1 MYNKFKS
8 HLTTD
13 YYLDDPPSGSIQSG
27 LASKTTMK
35 IDAEWMPPSQG
46 NFTSGGQSNL
56 LRATIKLIRLGNMT
70 AARAILLP
78 LLNNPENMQMSCEAL
93 ELYGKTYYPED
104 IESFF
109 SVLLSVGNRPV
120 KNDLTAKALFLLSE
134 YQTDRKET
142 HLTNLIS
149 VYQGTD
155 HAARA
160 SYLKIIHLIG
170 EGNRIEEI
178 NAIKNDMNRLYPLS
192 SYTKEVN
199 YLLVSG
205 TNMMKPSTSASTTE
219 NLQFD
224 YNLYNNYPNPF
235 NPETVIKFS
244 LKEKSS
250 VTLDVFNIAGQK
262 VAELVTGEMEK
273 GLHEKKFNG
282 IKFSSGVYIFHLS
295 AQSLENGNLKYSKTM
310 KSLLLK

>member
-1 MYNKFKS
+1 
-8 HLTTD
+8 
-13 YYLDDPPSGSIQSG
+13 
-27 LASKTTMK
+27 
-35 IDAEWMPPSQG
+35 
-46 NFTSGGQSNL
+46 
-56 LRATIKLIRLGNMT
+56 MT

-93 ELYGKTYYPED
+93 EIYGKTYNPED

-160 SYLKIIHLIG
+160 SYLKIIHLVG

-178 NAIKNDMNRLYPLS
+178 DALKTDMNRLYPLS
-192 SYTKEVN
+192 TYTKEVN
-199 YLLVSG
+199 YLIVSG
-205 TNMMKPSTSASTTE
+205 TNMMKPSTSAFSKETLPLE
-219 NLQFD
+219 YQLF
-224 YNLYNNYPNPF
+224 NNFPNPF
-235 NPETVIKFS
+235 NPETMIKFS
-244 LKEKSS
+244 LKERSN
-250 VTLDVFNIAGQK
+250 VTLDIYNIEGQK
-262 VAELVTGEMEK
+262 VAELVSGEMER
-273 GLHEKKFNG
+273 GLYERKFNG
-282 IKFSSGVYIFHLS
+282 TKLSSGVYIFRLN
-295 AQSLENGNLKYSKTM
+295 AQSLESTTFYTKTM
-310 KSLLLK
+310 KALLLK